1 MTGYIDRI
9 FNGYEKSKILQ
20 PIMGKG
26 EAGGGGMCIWGNR
39 ISLEKHSHYE
49 SQHCTMTMYQW
60 RKQIKKSQ
68 PKNVWYFKRISL
80 VAK

>member
-26 EAGGGGMCIWGNR
+26 EAGGACAYGEIGYHLKDILIMKANTV
-39 ISLEKHSHYE
+39 L
-49 SQHCTMTMYQW
+49 
-60 RKQIKKSQ
+60 
-68 PKNVWYFKRISL
+68 
-80 VAK
+80 